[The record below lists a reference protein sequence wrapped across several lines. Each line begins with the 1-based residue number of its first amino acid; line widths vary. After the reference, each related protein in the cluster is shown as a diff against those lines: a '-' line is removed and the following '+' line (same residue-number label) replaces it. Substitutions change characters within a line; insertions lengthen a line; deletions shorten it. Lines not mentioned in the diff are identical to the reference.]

1 MIERPGMSTDAELEV
16 LRARIRGIAATLP
29 DVVWSVEIPS
39 HRIVYVSPAV
49 TTVFG
54 RSVEQMSRDFSE
66 WSDAIH
72 PEDRSRVLAAWEA
85 TTRGEPFETEY
96 RVITP
101 AGEVRSVESRGRAAV
116 DAQGRIVRLD
126 GMTRDVT
133 ERRAQ
138 ERKFSQLS
146 RLHAILS
153 GINGAIGRATDR
165 CVLLRDVCRIAV
177 EEGGFKMVWIGLIDP
192 AHRQIRAQ
200 AHYGFGPEA
209 PGEIAIPPDGDPG
222 MQSGLGCRAVLEGMP
237 FLDNRIQSASESNPL
252 RQLALRRGARS
263 VIALPLM
270 NGDTAAGVIIL
281 YAQEADFFTAEE
293 QKLLAGLAGDVSLA
307 LEHMAK
313 EEKLRYL
320 AHYDELTGLPNHAL
334 LHKRL
339 TQLLTAAKKTGAH
352 TAVAMADIKR
362 FRLVNETFGRP
373 AGDALLREFAQ
384 RLRVHWPE
392 PENLARIS
400 ADTFALVLNDAQ
412 DAVNIASVLERYLD
426 AVLAKPFAIGGKEIS
441 IALSTGV
448 AVFPPDG
455 EDADALFSNAEAACK
470 RGKAS
475 GERIVFYHPEM
486 NARVAETLLLENRLR
501 RAAEQDQFIL
511 HYQPKVAAGSGQVTG
526 LEALIRWRDPEHGL
540 VPPSKFVPILE
551 ETGLILG
558 VGGWAIRKALAESR
572 DWRLT
577 HTGALRIAVNVSPV
591 QLGQRDFVDT
601 VKRALDG
608 LGIAATQLDLEITET
623 MIMSNV
629 EENVKKLAEI
639 RQMGI
644 NIAVD
649 DFGTGYSSLA
659 YLAKLPVNALKIDR
673 SFVAT
678 MTSDA
683 QSMTLVSTIISLAH
697 ALDLKVIAEGVESQ
711 EQAKL
716 LRLLKCDEM
725 QGFLFGKP
733 LPAEEVQ
740 DFLRGSQ
747 NRKASQEP

>member
-1 MIERPGMSTDAELEV
+1 MIEGPGKSTDAELEA
-16 LRARIRGIAATLP
+16 LRARMRGIAATLP
-29 DVVWSVEIPS
+29 DVIWSVEIPS
-39 HRIVYVSPAV
+39 HKIAYVSPAAAA
-49 TTVFG
+49 VFG
-54 RSVEQMSRDFSE
+54 KSVEQMSRDFSE
-66 WSDAIH
+66 WSDAIV
-72 PEDRSRVLAAWEA
+72 PEDRARVLAAWEA

-96 RVITP
+96 RVMTP
-101 AGEVRSVESRGRAAV
+101 AGEVRTVETRGRASI
-116 DAQGRIVRLD
+116 DAEGRIVRVD
-126 GMTRDVT
+126 GMTRDVS

-138 ERKFSQLS
+138 ERKFAQVN
-146 RLHAILS
+146 RMHAMLS
-153 GINGAIGRATDR
+153 GTIGASGRATDR
-165 CVLLRDVCRIAV
+165 RALLRDVCRIAV
-177 EEGGFKMVWIGLIDP
+177 EEGGFSMVWIGLIDV
-192 AHRQIRAQ
+192 AHRKIRAE

-222 MQSGLGCRAVLEGMP
+222 MEAGLGCRAVLEGMP
-237 FLDNRIQSASESNPL
+237 FLDNRIQSASLANPL
-252 RQLALRRGARS
+252 RQLALRRGAQS
-263 VIALPLM
+263 VIAQPLM
-270 NGDTAAGVIIL
+270 IGDTAAGVMIL
-281 YAQEADFFTAEE
+281 YAQEPDFFTAEE
-293 QKLLAGLAGDVSLA
+293 RKLLDGLAGDVSLS
-307 LEHMAK
+307 LENIAK

-339 TQLLTAAKKTGAH
+339 TQLLMAGKKSGTH

-362 FRLVNETFGRP
+362 FRLVNETFGRQ

-400 ADTFALVLNDAQ
+400 ADSFALVLNDAH
-412 DAVNIASVLERYLD
+412 DAVDIASVIERYFD
-426 AVLAKPFAIGGKEIS
+426 AVLAEPFAIGGGEIR
-441 IALSTGV
+441 IAMSAGV
-448 AVFPPDG
+448 AAFPPDG
-455 EDADALFSNAEAACK
+455 EDADALFSNAEAARK

-501 RAAEQDQFIL
+501 RAVEQDQFIL
-511 HYQPKVAAGSGQVTG
+511 HYQPKVAAGIGQVTG
-526 LEALIRWRDPEHGL
+526 VEALIRWRDPEHGL
-540 VPPSKFVPILE
+540 VPPSKFIPILE
-551 ETGLILG
+551 ETGMVLG
-558 VGGWAIRKALAESR
+558 VGAWAIRKALAESR
-572 DWRLT
+572 DWRQT
-577 HTGALRIAVNVSPV
+577 QNGPLRIAVNVSPV
-591 QLGQRDFVDT
+591 QLGRRDFVDT

-608 LGIAATQLDLEITET
+608 FGIAATQLDLEITET

-673 SFVAT
+673 SFVST
-678 MTSDA
+678 MTSDS

-711 EQAKL
+711 EQATL

-725 QGFLFGKP
+725 QGFLFGRP
-733 LPAEEVQ
+733 MPAEEVQ
-740 DFLRGSQ
+740 EFLRGTQ
-747 NRKASQEP
+747 VWTASQKP